1 MWKLEEGRERPS
13 DRWKHGKEMLVSKQ
27 RAPGDRVL
35 MRQFQT
41 SLQMLAPDCVEKTNS
56 QVFYYK
62 G

>member
-1 MWKLEEGRERPS
+1 
-13 DRWKHGKEMLVSKQ
+13 MLVSKQ

-56 QVFYYK
+56 QVFYYTK
-62 G
+62 ANCPWDSEDSDSVGMC